1 MSRRLSSWILRTTC
15 GAAAPANRAVPA
27 SCTSRDFFAHHPR
40 FAVLRDNVFNI
51 GENFE
56 GSYPTRPI
64 MTPGMR
70 STRLRSK
77 RLVLAFLTACSLM
90 PAGGNGSHAE
100 YVGGTVLQIPSG
112 CQGSVQAVDTQ
123 YFVFYS
129 KNARWRVPYE
139 KINLLEYG
147 QKVDRRYIAA
157 VLVSPLFLLSKK
169 RQHFLTVGYQDE
181 DNQQQAMVFKV
192 DKDDIRTILVSLE
205 ARTGRK
211 VEFQDDDA
219 RRGGKG

>member
-1 MSRRLSSWILRTTC
+1 
-15 GAAAPANRAVPA
+15 
-27 SCTSRDFFAHHPR
+27 
-40 FAVLRDNVFNI
+40 
-51 GENFE
+51 
-56 GSYPTRPI
+56 
-64 MTPGMR
+64 MTP
-70 STRLRSK
+70 K
-77 RLVLAFLTACSLM
+77 RLAALFLLAVSTMS
-90 PAGGNGSHAE
+90 AGGNGSRAE

-112 CQGSVQAVDTQ
+112 CQGNVQAVDTH
-123 YFVFYS
+123 FFMFS
-129 KNARWRVPYE
+129 SHKAHWRVPYD

-147 QKVDRRYIAA
+147 QKVDRRYLAA

-192 DKDDIRTILVSLE
+192 DKDDIRIILVSLE

-219 RRGGKG
+219 RKGGKG